1 MSLSR
6 WSSPCS
12 SSAPFRGLP
21 IAKPTNPSLSP
32 HSVSIRL
39 KPTLK
44 IPNFTLKP
52 KPTISCCSNNS
63 VVAETGPTSY
73 ERPPV
78 IKKRRRYSR
87 QYPGQKEGI
96 TEEMRFVAMKLRNVK
111 GKKVETNGSDD
122 DDEEEKEDGGGSSGL
137 MDEEGGGGSSGLVD
151 EEGAGGSAGSG
162 TWQPTM
168 KGFVKYLVDSKHV
181 FDFVERIVDESDDVS
196 YAYFRNTGLERSKG
210 LSIDLEW
217 FSQQDIAIP
226 LPSNPGV
233 SYVKYLEELAE
244 TSPSLFLS
252 HFYNIYFSHI
262 AGGQLIAKQVSEKLL
277 QGREL
282 EFYKWEGNAEELFKG
297 VREKLNMLGKH
308 WGRDE
313 KNRCL
318 RETTKSLRYMGQIVR
333 LIIL

>member
-1 MSLSR
+1 MSLSY
-6 WSSPCS
+6 WPSPSSS
-12 SSAPFRGLP
+12 SSAAFRCLP
-21 IAKPTNPSLSP
+21 MEKPTNPFLSP
-32 HSVSIRL
+32 HFVPIRF
-39 KPTLK
+39 KPTLQ
-44 IPNFTLKP
+44 IRNFTLESKNRR
-52 KPTISCCSNNS
+52 PTISCCSNNNS
-63 VVAETGPTSY
+63 AVAETGTTSY
-73 ERPPV
+73 ERPPGA
-78 IKKRRRYSR
+78 KRGRRYSK

-111 GKKVETNGSDD
+111 GKKVEADSSG
-122 DDEEEKEDGGGSSGL
+122 EEEGEEDDGNGGGSSGSV
-137 MDEEGGGGSSGLVD
+137 DEDGDGGGGVGQ
-151 EEGAGGSAGSG
+151 
-162 TWQPTM
+162 TWKPTM

-196 YAYFRNTGLERSKG
+196 YTHFRRTGLERSKG
-210 LSIDLEW
+210 LSKDLEW
-217 FSQQDIAIP
+217 FSQQDTVIP
-226 LPSNPGV
+226 PPSNPGV
-233 SYVKYLEELAE
+233 AYVKYLEGLVEK
-244 TSPSLFLS
+244 SPPLFLS

-262 AGGQLIAKQVSEKLL
+262 AGGQVIAKQVSEKLL

-318 RETTKSLRYMGQIVR
+318 CETRKSLHHMGQIVR